1 MTENESIFL
10 YSLDKIKAKIKI
22 DSGDFMETTGK
33 GTIVIDTK
41 RIRDTSMKFFRSL
54 QMIEKGIFL
63 SYRSQLKG
71 YQFYNLITKKLFF
84 NRDIKFDEGH
94 AYK

>member
-22 DSGDFMETTGK
+22 DSGDFMETTG
-33 GTIVIDTK
+33 IVIDTK
-41 RIRDTSMKFFRSL
+41 RIRDISMKFFRSL

-63 SYRSQLKG
+63 SYSTQLKG

-84 NRDIKFDEGH
+84 SRDIKFDEGH